1 MSDNEHD
8 SDIRISRSTQ
18 ALVVLLFLGLVG
30 AFVSAQIP
38 EIQRY
43 LKVRSM

>member
-1 MSDNEHD
+1 MSDSD
-8 SDIRISRSTQ
+8 SDIRITRSTQ
-18 ALVVLLFLGLVG
+18 VLLLLAFLGVIG

-43 LKVRSM
+43 LRVRSM